1 MLIVH
6 TSDWHAGRLWKGID
20 RLCELEAV
28 LENLGDF
35 IERELV
41 DLLLMS
47 GDVFDNRGPSA
58 AAERAV
64 FRFFR
69 RVGMAGTKTAVIAGN
84 HDDPER

>member
-1 MLIVH
+1 M
-6 TSDWHAGRLWKGID
+6 R
-20 RLCELEAV
+20 AV
-28 LENLGDF
+28 PGNFMMAAACILLNLGDF

-69 RVGMAGTKTAVIAGN
+69 RVGMAGT
-84 HDDPER
+84 